1 MHRVRSEE
9 SIEINSDKQATLL
22 QLKSMFWKY
31 QQKVGYSSIIKE
43 INQKYSWGQKAHGT
57 VRLL

>member
-1 MHRVRSEE
+1 
-9 SIEINSDKQATLL
+9 
-22 QLKSMFWKY
+22 MFWKY